1 MHTMINLVI
10 HGHTGRLAKRIIE
23 NLKNNENIKYV
34 GFIDRLYDFTILAV
48 NTNIIILDITS
59 DIGCR
64 NLIKKLLEK
73 ELYYPLIV
81 GTTGA
86 LPKNLIE
93 LYANNSRV
101 YEISNF
107 SHGIKSILNVLP
119 SIKIPNG
126 CYEISE
132 THHIHKKDMPSGT
145 AKSIAKQIDS
155 NYNFDDIKSIREDSV
170 HGIHETI
177 IENDYERIVIRHEVK
192 DPNVFAIGCIQ
203 YINQINLDRT
213 IAGYLKI

>member
-1 MHTMINLVI
+1 MINLVI

-23 NLKNNENIKYV
+23 NLKNNQIIKYV

-48 NTNIIILDITS
+48 NTNIVILDITS

-64 NLIKKLLEK
+64 NLIKRLLEK

-81 GTTGA
+81 GSTGD
-86 LPKNLIE
+86 LPEKLIE
-93 LYANNSRV
+93 MYAHYVRV

-107 SHGIKSILNVLP
+107 SHGMKSILSILP

-126 CYEISE
+126 RCEISE

-155 NYNFDDIKSIREDSV
+155 NYNIDNIKSIREESV

-203 YINQINLDRT
+203 YINQINSDRS
-213 IAGYLKI
+213 ISGYLKI